1 MLFRYCW
8 DVKYTA
14 AFGINILHIA
24 QHIFHNP
31 DDKFNNVFDMWYY
44 NIPPRNRDNRPPFP
58 SLNFTVQS
66 DAEVICTQISLAR
79 KVS

>member
-44 NIPPRNRDNRPPFP
+44 NTPRNRDNRFH
-58 SLNFTVQS
+58 L
-66 DAEVICTQISLAR
+66 
-79 KVS
+79 

>member
-44 NIPPRNRDNRPPFP
+44 NTPRNHRQPT
-58 SLNFTVQS
+58 TVS
-66 DAEVICTQISLAR
+66 TFKFHRSKRRRGNLY
-79 KVS
+79 SN

>member
-1 MLFRYCW
+1 MLFRYYW
-8 DVKYTA
+8 DVKYPA

-44 NIPPRNRDNRPPFP
+44 NTPRNRDNRFH
-58 SLNFTVQS
+58 L
-66 DAEVICTQISLAR
+66 
-79 KVS
+79 